1 MSTPLLEVR
10 DLTVSFQAGDEE
22 VSAVRG
28 MNFHIAPGEVLAL
41 VGESGAGKSATAM
54 AVVGLLPEHAEVTGS
69 VKLQGKELV
78 GLDEIGRAHV

>member
-10 DLTVSFQAGDEE
+10 DLTVNFQAADED

-28 MNFHIAPGEVLAL
+28 MNFHISPGEVLAL

-54 AVVGLLPEHAEVTGS
+54 AVVGLLPEHARVAGS
-69 VKLQGKELV
+69 VRLHGKQLI
-78 GLDEIGRAHV
+78 GL